1 MEQRGKIELCICNYQ
16 IGIECKHT
24 SFNALAIISGG
35 VCFQLTSNSF
45 DFVCFSEADEF
56 NIKASLSEQVCVL
69 EYRIRL
75 RKNFAIC
82 DSAVSRPHPNARS
95 RRDFT
100 FASADQLAKYR
111 ISSIRRRGYYFFAV
125 RFSAA
130 TNRGRILFEG
140 GVYFVGKPADSND
153 G

>member
-1 MEQRGKIELCICNYQ
+1 MHRMQAHKLQSTGNYKRG
-16 IGIECKHT
+16 
-24 SFNALAIISGG
+24 GG
-35 VCFQLTSNSF
+35 VGAVSSVRQILF
-45 DFVCFSEADEF
+45 FVCFGEADEF

-82 DSAVSRPHPNARS
+82 DSAVSRPHPNVRS
-95 RRDFT
+95 RRNFT

-130 TNRGRILFEG
+130 TNRGRLLFEG
-140 GVYFVGKPADSND
+140 GVYFFGKPADSND